1 MEGENRYLSKSQFAA
16 SQGWSASYI
25 TKLKDQGRLV
35 FNDDGKLI
43 DVPATLAILKRTQD
57 PGKESVRQHHADER
71 SEKHVGSHVKFNAP
85 PGDDQAADKSAVNN
99 PKYWDAKARRE
110 DMLAD
115 LAQLE
120 LGEKRGVLVDRKRVE
135 AMSFAAGRML
145 RDAVLGLPTQLAPQL
160 ANMTDAFQIEIR
172 LRDALRQVF
181 ADMAKMSVD
190 DLDKAMEQ
198 PH

>member
-1 MEGENRYLSKSQFAA
+1 MEGEARYLSKSQFAV
-16 SQGWSASYI
+16 SQGWSPSYV

-35 FNDDGKLI
+35 FSEDGKLV
-43 DVPATLAILKRTQD
+43 DVPATLVILKRTQD

-71 SEKHVGSHVKFNAP
+71 SDKHVGAHVKFDAPSEDDPVSEQNATR
-85 PGDDQAADKSAVNN
+85 N

-120 LGEKRGVLVDRKRVE
+120 LGEKRGTLVDRKRVE

-145 RDAVLGLPTQLAPQL
+145 RDAVLGLPTQLAPEL
-160 ANMTDAFQIEIR
+160 ANMTDAFQVEIR
-172 LRDALRQVF
+172 LRDALRQIF
-181 ADMAKMSVD
+181 ADMSKMSVD

-198 PH
+198 SH